1 MSAPEQKSAGGP
13 LASILALPNDSGK
26 KTIFMAVAVC
36 LVCSVV
42 VASAAVGLRPL
53 QAANQE
59 ADRIRNIIEVAGISK
74 PGQSAAEAFR
84 QNVESR
90 LIRLEDGSDSDAF
103 DVSTFDIE
111 KAAKDPAMSRVLPGE
126 VDGANIKRQPTH
138 MPIYVVKNA
147 DGNITRLILPVYGKG
162 LWSTL
167 YGFLALDG
175 DLKTVSGLKFYQHAE
190 TPGLGG
196 EVDNP
201 NWRAIWNGKV
211 AYDDQGK
218 PSIQLVKGSVDSSAP
233 GAQHKIDGLAGAT
246 LTSRGVENLIN
257 FWLGDAGYGPLIER
271 LRNERG

>member
-26 KTIFMAVAVC
+26 KTIFMAVTVC
-36 LVCSVV
+36 LVCSVI
-42 VASAAVGLRPL
+42 VASAAVGLRPI

-59 ADRIRNIIEVAGISK
+59 ADRIRNIVDVAGVAK

-84 QNVESR
+84 QNVEAR
-90 LIRLEDGSDSDAF
+90 LIRLEDGTESDAF

-111 KAAKDPAMSRVLPGE
+111 KASKDPAMSRAMPKS
-126 VDGANIKRQPTH
+126 DDKANIKRQPTH
-138 MPIYVVKNA
+138 MPVYVVKNEA
-147 DGNITRLILPVYGKG
+147 GGVERLILPVHGAG

-167 YGFLALDG
+167 YGFLALDA
-175 DLKTVSGLKFYQHAE
+175 DLNTVGGLKFYQHAE

-211 AYDDQGK
+211 AFDEAGR
-218 PSIQLVKGSVDSSAP
+218 PAIQLVKGGVDHSAA
-233 GAQHKIDGLAGAT
+233 GNESKIDALAGAT
-246 LTSRGVENLIN
+246 LTARGVENLIN
-257 FWLGDAGYGPLIER
+257 FWLGDQGYGPLIAR

>member
-26 KTIFMAVAVC
+26 KTLFMAVTVC

-42 VASAAVGLRPL
+42 VASAAVGLRPI

-59 ADRIRNIIEVAGISK
+59 ADRIRNIVEVAGVAK

-84 QNVESR
+84 QNVEAR
-90 LIRLEDGSDSDAF
+90 LIRLEDGSESDSF

-111 KAAKDPAMSRVLPGE
+111 KASKDPSLSRAMPKS
-126 VDGANIKRQPTH
+126 DDKANIKRQPTH
-138 MPIYVVKNA
+138 MPVYIVKNEA
-147 DGNITRLILPVYGKG
+147 GGIERLILPVHGAG

-167 YGFLALDG
+167 YGFLALDA
-175 DLKTVSGLKFYQHAE
+175 DLNTVGGLKFYQHAE

-201 NWRAIWNGKV
+201 NWRAIWTGKMIF
-211 AYDDQGK
+211 DDQNK
-218 PSIQLVKGSVDSSAP
+218 PSIQLVKGSVDASTP
-233 GAQHKIDGLAGAT
+233 GAEHKIDGLAGAT

-257 FWLGDAGYGPLIER
+257 FWLGDAGYGPLIAR